1 MSLWIIWQL
10 RYVAFFEF
18 FRVPSLPFSFLPP
31 PPFLPFLAR
40 QVGGLGLCFREW
52 IPPCGD
58 DAKLFE
64 HAPIRFPFI
73 LVTASS
79 VGFASHSLSTSLRT
93 HRAFACTAL
102 RCSLHV
108 PLSLQLSRRLRR
120 PYSALETCTVR
131 YMASMYQVC
140 CLADDRCVPTRL
152 FNCPTSSSNGGTR
165 NLQDNNHQQLALH
178 NTM

>member
-1 MSLWIIWQL
+1 MSDMAGQTEAQECRYGLYGNSGTL
-10 RYVAFFEF
+10 RSSSFSGY
-18 FRVPSLPFSFLPP
+18 LPFHFLSFHP

-40 QVGGLGLCFREW
+40 QVGGVGLCFREW

-108 PLSLQLSRRLRR
+108 PLSLYSCRADSAAPIPHQKRAPYDIWLR
-120 PYSALETCTVR
+120 CTR
-131 YMASMYQVC
+131 YVA
-140 CLADDRCVPTRL
+140 
-152 FNCPTSSSNGGTR
+152 
-165 NLQDNNHQQLALH
+165 
-178 NTM
+178 